1 MKFFKL
7 RRLPAILLL
16 SVLSFSSV
24 YASELQQ
31 MWEQSVIEKLK
42 TPETDL
48 VAELQKIYESSK
60 SERLTAPTAEK
71 IKNSQELFSKIL
83 AGKEI
88 LFDKELLASLGM
100 SALETDDYIILYE
113 VAEYK
118 RGVGFYVFCKAC
130 PPDLFLQAPHGF
142 DDRFTGEIA
151 FDLLVRGGIKAVA
164 LNNTPNS
171 ERNLG
176 EPVDLTLIGASVYN
190 ALNRVIASL
199 YPRSMVV
206 QLHGFNEKTRS
217 TDAANK
223 TDFIVSNG
231 TKRPDKHMVI
241 VAQCLDNLAAG
252 RTKVFPVQIN
262 ELGALENEQGKLMR
276 AMGHDGFLNLDISME
291 MRKKFMG
298 EPAFRPELWNC
309 IRK

>member
-1 MKFFKL
+1 ML
-7 RRLPAILLL
+7 SRLPTILLL
-16 SVLSFSSV
+16 SILPFSSGHT
-24 YASELQQ
+24 SELQQ
-31 MWEQSVIEKLK
+31 MWEQSVIERLK
-42 TPETDL
+42 TPGADIA
-48 VAELQKIYESSK
+48 AELQKIYEYSK
-60 SERLTAPTAEK
+60 GERLTAPTAER

-83 AGKEI
+83 EGKEV
-88 LFDKELLASLGM
+88 LFNKELLDSLGM
-100 SALETDDYIILYE
+100 SALETNDYIILYE

-130 PPDLFLQAPHGF
+130 PPELFLQAPHGF
-142 DDRFTGEIA
+142 DDRFTSELA

-176 EPVDLTLIGASVYN
+176 EPVDLTLIGASIYN

-199 YPRSMVV
+199 YPRSKVV

-217 TDAANK
+217 TEAAQK

-231 TKRPDKHMVI
+231 TTRPDKRMVI
-241 VAQCLDNLAAG
+241 VAQCLDAIAAG
-252 RTKVFPVQIN
+252 RSKVFPVQIN
-262 ELGALENEQGKLMR
+262 ELGALDNEQGKLMR
-276 AMGHDGFLNLDISME
+276 AMGHEGFLNLDISME

-298 EPAFRPELWNC
+298 DPAFRPELWKC